1 MYKDK
6 ESDLRQLDE
15 KWVSFHIG
23 ACSSLYTEAYG
34 GFGSIKNGIVNV
46 VLIVKFIYCR

>member
-1 MYKDK
+1 MSKDK

-23 ACSSLYTEAYG
+23 ARSSLYTEAYG
-34 GFGSIKNGIVNV
+34 GVGFIKKWNSKCCLNI
-46 VLIVKFIYCR
+46 